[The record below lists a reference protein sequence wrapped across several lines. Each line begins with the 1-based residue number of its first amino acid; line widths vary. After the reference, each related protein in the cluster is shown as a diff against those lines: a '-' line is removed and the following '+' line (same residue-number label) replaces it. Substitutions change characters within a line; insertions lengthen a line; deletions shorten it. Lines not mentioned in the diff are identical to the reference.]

1 MRTLQHPYVSLAQE
15 SVHHYLNYS
24 EKLSCPDPLS
34 KDLTSRSGTFV
45 SIKKLKQLRGCIG
58 TLEPCEPNLAMEI
71 IENALKAALHD
82 PRFSPIT
89 AEELQD
95 LTYSIDVVRPL
106 EKILDASELDPTVYG
121 LVVRCNG
128 KQGVLLPDLEGV
140 DSTEEQI
147 QICRA
152 KGKIPDDEPIE
163 MYRFKVDRFR

>member
-1 MRTLQHPYVSLAQE
+1 MGTFQHPYVSLAQE
-15 SVHHYLNYS
+15 SIHHYLNYS
-24 EKLSCPDPLS
+24 EKLSCPNPLS
-34 KDLTSRSGTFV
+34 TDLNLRSGAFV

-82 PRFSPIT
+82 PRFSPVIP
-89 AEELQD
+89 EELQD

-106 EKILDASELDPTVYG
+106 EKISDVSELNPDVFG
-121 LVVRCNG
+121 LVVRSNG

-140 DSTEEQI
+140 DSAEEQI

-152 KGKIPDDEPIE
+152 KGKIHNNEPIE